1 MSAPLVSKLCRES
14 ARCAVKRMQAH
25 VTRQH
30 FVGIS
35 RFPASGSHCVSDIDY
50 FLLLMLKTKGV
61 SKMQRLFSARSA
73 EFADRQEKTIFD
85 RGRVVLFTSVEM
97 LSRVLIFLFGL
108 VVLSLGIATVTHAG
122 LGTGTVS
129 SAAVVLSRQ
138 TGLSMGLFVF
148 LTNVFFF
155 VLQCLVDPKNLLIKA
170 VKQLP
175 VCAFFGAVFDVAMW
189 LTSFMD
195 PTNYG
200 WAFMQVFLGT
210 CLTGLGVSA
219 MVFARLL
226 VLPPE
231 GFVIAVMHRFGG
243 SFAYSEEFVDKYIG
257 LKNIELYKQTDI
269 YQEFKESIMSHEKQN
284 EAVFDII
291 HYQIIDR
298 SKFEDIT
305 KQMHLLS
312 YMDRLAVV
320 IMMASTK
327 IPQVYIEGCFHY
339 TSDVKATHSDTVIG
353 ASYYEDFFAN
363 KGNNNFNVPFKDGSY
378 ISRIKINGEFS
389 YIESN
394 VTFDNME
401 IGVLNHIAKTFEE
414 AYIMQEKQLKS
425 WLEEQKNNRGHK

>member
-1 MSAPLVSKLCRES
+1 
-14 ARCAVKRMQAH
+14 
-25 VTRQH
+25 
-30 FVGIS
+30 
-35 RFPASGSHCVSDIDY
+35 
-50 FLLLMLKTKGV
+50 
-61 SKMQRLFSARSA
+61 MQRLFSARSA
-73 EFADRQEKTIFD
+73 EFADRHEKTIFD

-129 SAAVVLSRQ
+129 SAAIVLSRQ

-243 SFAYSEEFVDKYIG
+243 SFRHNSHDSRRVSCDSVRHDEFVLFRYG
-257 LKNIELYKQTDI
+257 LRCSRRNADFRAFCGTYGQRISQK
-269 YQEFKESIMSHEKQN
+269 MGA
-284 EAVFDII
+284 AV
-291 HYQIIDR
+291 
-298 SKFEDIT
+298 S
-305 KQMHLLS
+305 
-312 YMDRLAVV
+312 A
-320 IMMASTK
+320 A
-327 IPQVYIEGCFHY
+327 P
-339 TSDVKATHSDTVIG
+339 SD
-353 ASYYEDFFAN
+353 
-363 KGNNNFNVPFKDGSY
+363 
-378 ISRIKINGEFS
+378 
-389 YIESN
+389 
-394 VTFDNME
+394 
-401 IGVLNHIAKTFEE
+401 
-414 AYIMQEKQLKS
+414 
-425 WLEEQKNNRGHK
+425 

>member
-1 MSAPLVSKLCRES
+1 
-14 ARCAVKRMQAH
+14 MQAH

-50 FLLLMLKTKGV
+50 LLLLMLKTKGV

-129 SAAVVLSRQ
+129 SAAIVLSRQ

-155 VLQCLVDPKNLLIKA
+155 VLQCLVDPKSLLIKA

-200 WAFMQVFLGT
+200 WAFMQVFFGYVSDRARCFGDGLCPFAGVAAGRFCDRCHASLRRIVRHNSHDSRRVSCDSVRHDEFVLFRYGLRCSRRNADFRAFCGT
-210 CLTGLGVSA
+210 YGQRISQTMGAAVSA
-219 MVFARLL
+219 A
-226 VLPPE
+226 P
-231 GFVIAVMHRFGG
+231 
-243 SFAYSEEFVDKYIG
+243 
-257 LKNIELYKQTDI
+257 
-269 YQEFKESIMSHEKQN
+269 
-284 EAVFDII
+284 
-291 HYQIIDR
+291 
-298 SKFEDIT
+298 
-305 KQMHLLS
+305 
-312 YMDRLAVV
+312 
-320 IMMASTK
+320 
-327 IPQVYIEGCFHY
+327 
-339 TSDVKATHSDTVIG
+339 SD
-353 ASYYEDFFAN
+353 
-363 KGNNNFNVPFKDGSY
+363 
-378 ISRIKINGEFS
+378 
-389 YIESN
+389 
-394 VTFDNME
+394 
-401 IGVLNHIAKTFEE
+401 
-414 AYIMQEKQLKS
+414 
-425 WLEEQKNNRGHK
+425 